1 MVADG
6 RLGQPDRVREYAAT
20 FLTTRGGEQHR
31 EQLAPDRVAEH
42 PEAKR
47 HLHRGDVANG
57 SCCDRSAMQGSC
69 GVDGSQFLVPPIR
82 HNALPS
88 SGNRRFPRGAG
99 RTWRWVL
106 AHFEYCSLV
115 LRLVCY
121 ICALLTIVQVLRQS
135 RVDDRRPASRGRG
148 AF

>member
-31 EQLAPDRVAEH
+31 EQLDPDRVAEH

-82 HNALPS
+82 HNALRVRGTGEISPGGWAYLALGVS
-88 SGNRRFPRGAG
+88 S
-99 RTWRWVL
+99 
-106 AHFEYCSLV
+106 
-115 LRLVCY
+115 
-121 ICALLTIVQVLRQS
+121 
-135 RVDDRRPASRGRG
+135 
-148 AF
+148 

>member
-31 EQLAPDRVAEH
+31 EQLDPDRVAEH

-69 GVDGSQFLVPPIR
+69 GVSTARNSSFL
-82 HNALPS
+82 
-88 SGNRRFPRGAG
+88 RFVTTP
-99 RTWRWVL
+99 
-106 AHFEYCSLV
+106 
-115 LRLVCY
+115 
-121 ICALLTIVQVLRQS
+121 S
-135 RVDDRRPASRGRG
+135 RVRGTG
-148 AF
+148 EISPGGWAYLALGVSSF